1 MKFRFALG
9 WQFALVLVLFVGSLG
24 AMLFSSWTAFA
35 LPWQEE
41 RAREHVRDASRRMAE
56 QAAEFADQ
64 LSEPH
69 RPIPPHELNRR
80 LHAIAERVLATA
92 PGLEGGFYLQGDDP
106 RGRFLGYA
114 FPTGA
119 SPEAAPD
126 FRPPPGDRPPPP
138 PDQFGPDAPPEPP
151 GGFRDD
157 RPPGPP
163 RERFG
168 PDGQRGKHRPPP
180 GPRDLPPREPPPREP
195 PQKESR
201 YILEQAK
208 DSLTLPPGAPALV
221 QVLDV
226 DPSRVAIATEAVGT
240 RRPAW
245 LATWVITRIT
255 SPEQQRAQ
263 LHRYQVSAG
272 LALGGIGL
280 SAVLMGTLVHSLR
293 RERRQREDLTEELRR
308 SENLAALGRL
318 LAGVAHEVRNP
329 LAALRSTV
337 QLWQRLPDRARTKE
351 SMDAVVHSVDRLND
365 LVNRLLYFARSGH
378 DVRRLVDVN
387 AMVRDA
393 FELVRAQADAQ
404 KVTLD
409 ADLAAALPPVS
420 GSVQALQQVVLN
432 LAANALQAM
441 PRGGSL
447 HCQTRLFSAD
457 DEVELRVRDTGP
469 GVPPDVR
476 PRLFEPFFTTRAEG
490 TGLGLALCAEIVH
503 QHGGSIELV
512 DGDGPGAEFVVRL
525 PCETED
531 RA

>member
-1 MKFRFALG
+1 MRFRFALG

-24 AMLFSSWTAFA
+24 AVLFSSWTAFA

-41 RAREHVRDASRRMAE
+41 RARGQVRDASRRLAE
-56 QAAEFADQ
+56 QAAEFAEEI
-64 LSEPH
+64 SEPR
-69 RPIPPHELNRR
+69 RPLPPYQLDRR
-80 LHAIAERVLATA
+80 LRAIAERVLATTR
-92 PGLEGGFYLQGDDP
+92 GLEGGFYLQTDDT

-114 FPTGA
+114 FPT
-119 SPEAAPD
+119 SPEPAPD
-126 FRPPPGDRPPPP
+126 SRPPSPPGDRPPPP
-138 PDQFGPDAPPEPP
+138 PDGFAPDMPPEPP
-151 GGFRDD
+151 GGFRDE

-168 PDGQRGKHRPPP
+168 PDMPKGKHRPPP
-180 GPRDLPPREPPPREP
+180 APREPPPREP
-195 PQKESR
+195 PPKESR

-208 DSLTLPPGAPALV
+208 DCLTLPPGTPALV

-226 DPSRVAIATEAVGT
+226 DPSRVAIATEPIGS
-240 RRPAW
+240 RRPAR
-245 LATWVITRIT
+245 LATWVMTRIT

-263 LHRYQVSAG
+263 LRRYQASAG

-293 RERRQREDLTEELRR
+293 RERRQREDLSEELRR

-337 QLWQRLPDRARTKE
+337 QLWQRLPERARTKE

-378 DVRRLVDVN
+378 DARGPVDLN
-387 AMVRDA
+387 ATVRDA
-393 FELVRAQADAQ
+393 LELLRAQADAQ
-404 KVTLD
+404 KVTLSADLD
-409 ADLAAALPPVS
+409 ADLPTIS
-420 GSVQALQQVVLN
+420 GSSQALQQVVLN

-441 PRGGSL
+441 PAGGSL
-447 HCQTRLFSAD
+447 RCRTRWHAAD
-457 DEVELRVRDTGP
+457 DEAELRVRDTGP
-469 GVPPDVR
+469 GVPPEAR

-512 DGDGPGAEFVVRL
+512 DGDGPGAEFLVLL
-525 PCETED
+525 PCGEPGEGKP
-531 RA
+531 